1 MSQDIKSHDNY
12 DKIIVELGS
21 GDGKLLN
28 NLGNLY
34 DGDSVLLIGIEKDH
48 SQYITSCKEI
58 RNKNIQFI
66 NEPFESVLTNFNDNS
81 LDTVLSVLPHPE
93 YIDKANLK
101 IWFPIYKT
109 ILDKMKIRGYFI
121 LVTELIDELLEPVSN
136 SDYTS
141 WKKWLIETFSLIG
154 FNLFKI
160 IDGAPSSPHFSSHY
174 LNKFKND
181 PERIKIITLVLT
193 K

>member
-1 MSQDIKSHDNY
+1 MSQGIGSYDNY

-21 GDGKLLN
+21 GDGILLN

-34 DGDSVLLIGIEKDH
+34 DGDSVLLIGIEIDH
-48 SQYITSCKEI
+48 SQYINSCMEI
-58 RNKNIQFI
+58 KKKNIQFI
-66 NEPFESVLTNFNDNS
+66 NESFENVLTNFHDDS
-81 LDTVLSVLPHPE
+81 LDTVLSVLPHPK

-101 IWFPIYKT
+101 IWFPVYKT
-109 ILDKMKIRGYFI
+109 ILNKLKVCGYFI

-136 SDYTS
+136 SNYLS
-141 WKKWLIETFSLIG
+141 WKKWLIETFSSIG

-174 LNKFKND
+174 LDKFKND
-181 PERIKIITLVLT
+181 PERIKIITLIMT